1 MAQATVERHCTL
13 LLGSGSEKETD
24 RLEELTKAIE
34 DGSIEEKVRA
44 VKTAILLLMQGED
57 LSDLLMV
64 VIRYL
69 VSTDN
74 HELKKLLSLYWE
86 TVNKY
91 DKDGN
96 LRSEML
102 LVCNALMKDLQHP
115 NEFIAGCSLR
125 FLCRIHELELIEPLL
140 PAIKENLTHRHP
152 YVRANAVLAIWSV
165 YKAFPDIIPEP
176 AQLIETFL
184 DGEIDPNARRNGF
197 LVLFNIDH
205 ERATAFLLDN
215 FEQVD
220 KFGAGFQ
227 LVVLDLARKMCR
239 IDPNQ
244 KARFVR
250 VIYQL
255 MQSDD
260 SSVSYEAAL
269 TLVAL
274 SSAPTAVRAAAS
286 TFCQLLVSHSDNNV
300 KLIVLDRIGQ
310 LRRLHLKVLQELV
323 IDVLRA
329 LRTPDVDIRRRTL
342 EIAVELISPR
352 NIAEVMVLLKKELS
366 ALTGTDEPAKIEY
379 RQLLIKAIHSCAVKF
394 PTVAGSVLQLLMDF
408 LTSEDNSAVS
418 VAHFV
423 REILHAYADMRGE
436 ILTRLTE
443 ILPTIRS
450 PAVAE
455 VVLWVLGEYCE
466 ANNVILATFKA
477 IQTSVG
483 PLPLTRVKQPVASD
497 AAADGKA
504 AGDDGGGGGGGGGA
518 AGAAGAGAG
527 AAAAP
532 SGPVVLADGSYASQT
547 ASAADSSGGSGG
559 GDNEVAEESFRRLLL
574 LGNHFLSAAAGLA
587 LTKLSLRVAAQL
599 GDAHGATKM
608 MIVDSLLII
617 LACLEF
623 GRTCHKDK
631 AAAVPAMSV
640 DLQERLTVCVNV
652 LLDPS
657 AAALR
662 QVFLTSAREAY
673 GKFLEKKKAAEATAA
688 KQQQQLQLGS
698 SGGSSGDAAEDFHLV
713 EPDHIINFRQLRPQ
727 AKLGSAEIDLDD
739 DADISKATGL
749 GGAGSGAHG
758 GADDGPTK
766 RVHQLTGFTD
776 MVYAEASVTVHDYDI
791 VLEILL
797 INRTS
802 HVLTNVSVELA
813 AVGDL
818 KIVDRPQACSLPPG
832 GSQNIKTSIK
842 VSSTETGHVF
852 GNIVFEVHGAGAQQ
866 AANVININDI
876 HIDIMDYIKPATC
889 PEANFRRMWAEFE
902 WENKVAVNTNIGGLQ
917 EFLRHV
923 MAVTNMTC
931 LTPMDVSDQ
940 ASQFLAANLYA
951 RSVFGE
957 DALVNISIAR
967 ADSTGGSSAAA
978 AGTEAGGGG
987 GGGGGG
993 EAAPKITGYI
1003 RIRSKT
1009 QGIALSLGNRIN
1021 AKQRVEHTDSEGETK
1036 AAGSDE
1042 QAVVVVAPA
1051 AAAAE

>member
-13 LLGSGSEKETD
+13 LLGSSGETETG
-24 RLEELTKAIE
+24 RLDELTKAIE
-34 DGSIEEKVRA
+34 DGSIEDKRDA
-44 VKTAILLLMQGED
+44 IKTAIGLLMQGED

-69 VSTDN
+69 VSTDD

-140 PAIKENLTHRHP
+140 PAIRDNLTHRHP
-152 YVRANAVLAIWSV
+152 YVRANAALGIWSV
-165 YKAFPDIIPEP
+165 YKSFPDIIPE
-176 AQLIETFL
+176 AAELIETFL
-184 DGEIDPNARRNGF
+184 DGEVDLNARRNGF

-205 ERATAFLLDN
+205 ERATAFLLEN

-220 KFGAGFQ
+220 KFGDGFQ

-244 KARFVR
+244 KSRFVR
-250 VIYQL
+250 IIYQL

-260 SSVSYEAAL
+260 ASVSYEAAL

-286 TFCQLLVSHSDNNV
+286 TFCQLLVNHSDNNV

-310 LRRLHLKVLQELV
+310 LRNMHLKVLQEL
-323 IDVLRA
+323 IMDVLRA

-342 EIAVELISPR
+342 EIAVDLICPR
-352 NIAEVMVLLKKELS
+352 NINEVMVLLKKELS
-366 ALTGTDEPAKIEY
+366 TLQGTAEPAKIEY
-379 RQLLIKAIHSCAVKF
+379 RQLLIKAIHACAVKF
-394 PTVAGSVLQLLMDF
+394 PAVAGSVLQLLMDF

-418 VAHFV
+418 VVHFV
-423 REILHAYADMRGE
+423 REILHAYSNMRGE

-443 ILPTIRS
+443 ILPTIPS
-450 PAVAE
+450 AAVAE

-466 ANNVILATFKA
+466 SNDVILGAFKA
-477 IQTSVG
+477 IQSGVG
-483 PLPLTRVKQPVASD
+483 PLPLSRHKPKPLPGADEGEAGGADAEGGAEAPVAS
-497 AAADGKA
+497 
-504 AGDDGGGGGGGGGA
+504 
-518 AGAAGAGAG
+518 
-527 AAAAP
+527 

-547 ASAADSSGGSGG
+547 AGESEILAGAGDEGVSS
-559 GDNEVAEESFRRLLL
+559 DESFRRLLL
-574 LGNHFLSAAAGLA
+574 NGNHFLATAASMA

-599 GDAHGATKM
+599 GDDHDATKM

-617 LACLEF
+617 CALLEY
-623 GRTCHKDK
+623 GRSCHRDK
-631 AAAVPAMSV
+631 TNSVPNMS
-640 DLQERLTVCVNV
+640 DDHQERLAACVNL
-652 LLDPS
+652 LLDPH
-657 AAALR
+657 AVALR
-662 QVFLTSAREAY
+662 KLFLTSAREAF
-673 GKFLEKKKAAEATAA
+673 GAFLGKKKAAEKDHA
-688 KQQQQLQLGS
+688 
-698 SGGSSGDAAEDFHLV
+698 GGSDKAEDFKLV
-713 EPDHIINFRQLRPQ
+713 EPDHIINFRQLRPH

-739 DADISKATGL
+739 DADISKA
-749 GGAGSGAHG
+749 AGIGVA
-758 GADDGPTK
+758 ALEDGPTK

-776 MVYAEASVTVHDYDI
+776 MIYAEASVTVHDYDI

-818 KIVDRPQACSLPPG
+818 KIVDRPQACALPPG

-852 GNIVFEVHGAGAQQ
+852 GNIVFEVHGSQQ
-866 AANVININDI
+866 ATTGVININDI

-889 PEANFRRMWAEFE
+889 PEADFRRMWAEFE
-902 WENKVAVNTNIGGLQ
+902 WENKVAVNTNITDL
-917 EFLRHV
+917 ETYLTHV
-923 MAVTNMTC
+923 MTVTNMTC
-931 LTPMDVSDQ
+931 LTPMDFLDESC
-940 ASQFLAANLYA
+940 QFLAANLYA

-957 DALVNISIAR
+957 DALVNVSIAR
-967 ADSTGGSSAAA
+967 SEEKGAT
-978 AGTEAGGGG
+978 
-987 GGGGGG
+987 
-993 EAAPKITGYI
+993 KIAGYI

-1021 AKQRVEHTDSEGETK
+1021 AKQRVEHPEATETK
-1036 AAGSDE
+1036 GSD
-1042 QAVVVVAPA
+1042 QAVVTAN
-1051 AAAAE
+1051 